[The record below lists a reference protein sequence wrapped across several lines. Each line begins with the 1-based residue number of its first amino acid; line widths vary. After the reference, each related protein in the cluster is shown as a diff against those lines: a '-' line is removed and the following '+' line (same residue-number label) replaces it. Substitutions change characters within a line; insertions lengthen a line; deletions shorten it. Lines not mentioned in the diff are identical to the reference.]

1 MSNEPIKSTRVRAH
15 LADALRP
22 PLHGPHA
29 LLRRRRP
36 RWLPMAMARPCYG
49 YRLKRPLDVLAA
61 AAALVLLSPLLLLV
75 AVAVWITSKGPVL
88 FRQRRLGIHEHPFSI
103 IKFRTMRVDAPE
115 VGPAFTSSGD
125 PRITPLGKLLRMT
138 SLDELP
144 QLFNVLLGDMS
155 LIGPR
160 PYVGFELDDCTADQ
174 RAQRSSV
181 RPGISGLSQ
190 VNSRSTGTQ
199 AKSIRHDLDYVE
211 RCSVA
216 LDLRLALRTAMV
228 VIVRRGV
235 N

>member
-1 MSNEPIKSTRVRAH
+1 MT
-15 LADALRP
+15 
-22 PLHGPHA
+22 
-29 LLRRRRP
+29 
-36 RWLPMAMARPCYG
+36 MARPCYG
-49 YRLKRPLDVLAA
+49 YRLKRPLDMLAA
-61 AAALVLLSPLLLLV
+61 AAALLLLSPLLLLV

-103 IKFRTMRVDAPE
+103 FRFRTMRLDAPD

-125 PRITPLGKLLRMT
+125 PRITPLGRLLRMT

-144 QLFNVLLGDMS
+144 QLINVLLGDMS

-160 PYVGFELDDCTADQ
+160 PYIGFELDDCNAEQ

-190 VNSRSTGTQ
+190 VSGRSTGTQ
-199 AKSIRHDLDYVE
+199 AESIRHDLDYVE
-211 RCSVA
+211 RCSLA
-216 LDLRLALRTAMV
+216 LDLRLALCTATAV
-228 VIVRRGV
+228 LARRGV